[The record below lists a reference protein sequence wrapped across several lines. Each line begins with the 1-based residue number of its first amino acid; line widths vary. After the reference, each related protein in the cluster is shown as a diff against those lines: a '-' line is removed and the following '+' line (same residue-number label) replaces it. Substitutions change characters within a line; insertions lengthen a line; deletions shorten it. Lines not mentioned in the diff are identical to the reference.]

1 MSELLGLHATP
12 ITDPTFGFCGAWLH
26 SSAVTST
33 TFISTSI
40 GQGLLAAVYSLHEI
54 NLYAYMDVF
63 PFSLACLR

>member
-1 MSELLGLHATP
+1 MSELLGLHTTT
-12 ITDPTFGFCGAWLH
+12 ITDPAFGLCGAWLH

-40 GQGLLAAVYSLHEI
+40 GQCLLAAVDSLHEI
-54 NLYAYMDVF
+54 NFYAYMHVF